1 MFFNCLYLYLCFLIY
16 IYFQSWE
23 ATIFYIKKIVLIYVG
38 LGRILRACLGVKII
52 ITHHSSLKY
61 HHLSLIILYLIF
73 ITQTSPNISKAY
85 LAPKLG
91 SVFNSKN
98 SKNWDP
104 HLTYTTNAPK
114 ALPTILYPTYSK
126 TKPKFFPTTFSGN
139 GHERIERIA

>member
-1 MFFNCLYLYLCFLIY
+1 MFFNIY
-16 IYFQSWE
+16 IYIY
-23 ATIFYIKKIVLIYVG
+23 IFNLKKQLFFIKKKKIVLIYVG

-114 ALPTILYPTYSK
+114 PLPTILYPTYSK